1 MAWSGFVP
9 RLRLFNPVLV
19 SAFQITFELG
29 GIGVLLSREMERLS
43 TSLLRNS
50 LGVERR
56 GEEVVFNMQKT
67 LNFPSASGG
76 FSCIIFL
83 TANEN

>member
-1 MAWSGFVP
+1 M
-9 RLRLFNPVLV
+9 

-29 GIGVLLSREMERLS
+29 GIGVLLSRKMERLS
-43 TSLLRNS
+43 TSPLHNH
-50 LGVERR
+50 LGEEVGWGGGERR
-56 GEEVVFNMQKT
+56 EEEVVFNMQKT
-67 LNFPSASGG
+67 LNFPSATGG